1 MKKEEFKYVCEE
13 CGREFEIEKDRMLCP
28 HCREDDLAGK
38 PLHGVLK
45 VSLPSSFHN
54 SKKGTDHF
62 DIFDYLPIERE
73 YFPPFPV
80 GNTPLIGAL
89 NIQRELAFKSVF
101 LKFDGTNPT
110 GSFKDRASYL
120 VSAFAK
126 KYAVEKIVVAS
137 TGNAASSMA
146 GVAASAGQEAIIFM
160 PATAPRAKLVQC
172 LQYGATLIPI
182 QGNYDAAFDLSL
194 KFSERTG
201 FLNRNTAYN
210 PMTIEG
216 KKTVSFEILAQMP
229 GKQIDY
235 VFLPVGD
242 GVILSGV
249 IKGFLDLQ
257 FIGLMK
263 SIPKVIGVQAE
274 GSSFIHTAF
283 HQHKLDL
290 EYRATT
296 IADSI
301 SVNAARN
308 AYTAVS
314 DLRKVD
320 GDVVLVSDKEILD
333 AQYYL
338 SKMSGIFCEPSSA
351 ASFAGFV
358 TVKDKISRDANV
370 VVLLTG
376 HGLKDIDAAMKAVTF
391 PQTFEP
397 DIEKI
402 LRSPGLNH

>member
-13 CGREFEIEKDRMLCP
+13 CGREFKIEKDRMLCP

-45 VSLPSSFHN
+45 VSLPHSFHN
-54 SKKGTDHF
+54 SKRGTDHF

-80 GNTPLIGAL
+80 GNTPIIGAL
-89 NIQRELAFKSVF
+89 NIQRDLAFNSVF

-126 KYAVEKIVVAS
+126 KYAMEQIVVAS

-160 PATAPRAKLVQC
+160 PAAAPRAKLVQC

-216 KKTVSFEILAQMP
+216 KKTVSFEIVAQMP

-257 FIGLMK
+257 FIGLIK
-263 SIPKVIGVQAE
+263 SIPKVIGVQAK
-274 GSSFIHTAF
+274 GSSFIHSAF
-283 HQHKLDL
+283 HQHKFDL

-314 DLRKVD
+314 DLKKVD

-402 LRSPGLNH
+402 LRSLRLNH